1 MDNPIVGINWIE
13 KSEDE
18 LFHSDS
24 VITVDTMAQGFE
36 AEVVKIGTGRRS
48 YVLKVWNK
56 SSKPD
61 IRFQYSLLNVLH
73 ERELAV
79 SKPVGWGFNVAADQA
94 LLTTFDGMPFRPRNV
109 KRIADLADIL
119 SRIHRVG
126 AEDISNL
133 PLYDFI
139 DYFFPGVGAFPDLQ
153 EALLPLVRDA
163 GLKQDRL
170 IHGDF
175 HLNNIVEDNGR
186 LSVIDWTN
194 GQLGDI
200 RYDFAW
206 SLLLKRLY
214 VSELYAKAFR
224 SAYLSAIGI
233 SEVELERF
241 EALACLRWM
250 LLNKYGAT
258 PGEPD
263 TMKKLKGIV
272 QANSYLKENLV
283 DRA

>member
-1 MDNPIVGINWIE
+1 MVGIDWIE

-24 VITVDTMAQGFE
+24 VITVDTMVQGFE

-79 SKPVGWGFNVAADQA
+79 SKPVGWGFNTAKDQA
-94 LLTTFDGMPFRPRNV
+94 LLTTFDGMPFRPQNV
-109 KRIADLADIL
+109 KRIAELADIL
-119 SRIHRVG
+119 SRIHRMR

-133 PLYDFI
+133 PLHDFT
-139 DYFFPGVGAFPDLQ
+139 DYFFPGVSDFPNLQ
-153 EALLPLVRDA
+153 ESLIPLVRDA
-163 GLKQDRL
+163 ELKQDRL

-175 HLNNIVEDNGR
+175 HLNNIVEDDGR
-186 LSVIDWTN
+186 LTVIDWTN
-194 GQLGDI
+194 GQLGDT

-214 VSELYAKAFR
+214 VSELYATAFR
-224 SAYLSAIGI
+224 SAYLSAIEI
-233 SEVELERF
+233 SQVELERF
-241 EALACLRWM
+241 EALACLRWI

-258 PGEPD
+258 PGGPD

-272 QANSYLKENLV
+272 QANPYLKANLV